1 MPACSVRCAHSHAA
15 PERHAIPAR
24 AGWLAQ
30 AARSTA
36 LAGRID
42 YSSKQFSSYRPIG
55 TTRMCPRPADG
66 PMHGHARGSRLCRT
80 AYPPRARHPVSSDS
94 V

>member
-1 MPACSVRCAHSHAA
+1 MPACGARCAHSHAA
-15 PERHAIPAR
+15 PGRHAIPAR

-42 YSSKQFSSYRPIG
+42 YSSKQFSSYRQIG
-55 TTRMCPRPADG
+55 AIQAVPALSAARRTPLHADRRYAERRILPG
-66 PMHGHARGSRLCRT
+66 PAIL
-80 AYPPRARHPVSSDS
+80 
-94 V
+94 